1 MKILVL
7 LRKVDC
13 NDGISSYCQTLASG
27 LSNNDI
33 DTHIISGPI
42 YFDENSK
49 ARKIAIEN
57 SVMSWIVI
65 RDLKHVPSITALIQI
80 SKFISEKEIT
90 LINVQGLG
98 MLFWGKLLSLITR
111 RPFVATYHRGAA
123 SGDLARVKSRSN
135 KSFSLLQRAFIL
147 CFMPKKLIV
156 MSEESKKILSN
167 QIPLLNNRIVKIPGG
182 IDTNHFR
189 PPTLFEKE
197 RSKLKFNTK
206 DTDLT
211 CVLVGRYDW
220 NKGHDL
226 VIKAACKLSN
236 YNLNYKIKCLFA
248 GQGLKDE
255 ISRFSKLF
263 KHHSCVFE
271 FLDFVHDVR
280 ELLWA
285 SDIFVLPSR
294 VEGFALVI
302 AEAMAAGVVPIR
314 TPSGGASDQII
325 ENKTGFLTP
334 FEDSDAIVAA
344 MLKLLDSK
352 VRAEMSACC
361 ARVAAEKFS
370 SSAMI
375 DNTISL
381 YAETSRSYWRREP
394 RRRGQARESA

>member
-57 SVMSWIVI
+57 SVRSWTVI
-65 RDLKHVPSITALIQI
+65 HDLKQVPSVMALIQI

-167 QIPLLNNRIVKIPGG
+167 QIPLRNNRIVKILAG

-189 PPTLFEKE
+189 PPTLFERE

-206 DTDLT
+206 DADLT
-211 CVLVGRYDW
+211 CILVGRYDW

-226 VIKAACKLSN
+226 VIKAACKLSD
-236 YNLNYKIKCLFA
+236 YNLNYKIKYLFV
-248 GQGLKDE
+248 GEGGRKDE
-255 ISRFSKLF
+255 MIRFSKSF

-271 FLDFVHDVR
+271 FLDFVDDVK

-361 ARVAAEKFS
+361 ARVAAERFS

-381 YAETSRSYWRREP
+381 YAETSRSY
-394 RRRGQARESA
+394 